1 MTTKTAAGA
10 KEPASKKRKTR
21 LRILIILLLLML
33 VSGSAVFL
41 YSRYAKTHYRITF
54 YQETSQKVSGNIRIA
69 VISDIHN
76 REYGDHNETLISD
89 LWALKPDLILF
100 PGDMVIC
107 DQDDYRAVLDLV
119 SALTEIAPCYGVLGN
134 HESERIYYGG
144 DEDLPDTFENA
155 GLNLLRNAREEV
167 RIGMDTIRLFGV
179 EGTSYGF
186 DAYGGREFMNNM
198 EADPSVYCIVMAHI
212 PILFEPQLSGYVFD
226 LGVAG
231 HVHGGIV
238 VLPFLGGLYSNEEG
252 LFPKF
257 TAGKYTLEN
266 QQTLIVSAG
275 LGDSRSFPPRINN
288 IPELVVIDI
297 SRY

>member
-186 DAYGGREFMNNM
+186 DAYGGREFMNNA

-238 VLPFLGGLYSNEEG
+238 VLPFLGGLYSKEEG